1 MKKTLKISKSENKY
15 HYFLKLYCN
24 YSNNILEFNIS
35 ILKELDM
42 EEFFV
47 IKRRKLDKSWN
58 LSDLHEANNA
68 FDYCEQ
74 MLDIPEE
81 YIVDA
86 EMGAAG
92 LEITIIDADED
103 EDWYMQLQ
111 RAA

>member
-1 MKKTLKISKSENKY
+1 
-15 HYFLKLYCN
+15 
-24 YSNNILEFNIS
+24 
-35 ILKELDM
+35 M

-58 LSDLHEANNA
+58 LNDLHETNNA

-81 YIVDA
+81 YIVNA
-86 EMGAAG
+86 GMGPAG
-92 LEITIIDADED
+92 LEITVIDADIE

-111 RAA
+111 RVA